1 MHTLLQIVILNC
13 THKWFLKLIK
23 TEWQVSSNEI
33 KPGSSN
39 YICVCMDKNPSAPP
53 LGQAGGM
60 QTSLGNADCAALT
73 EAQTAG
79 CPSPPQLH
87 SAQQLVKLDR
97 APSSPVENRTA
108 LSPTPGVHA

>member
-13 THKWFLKLIK
+13 THKWFLKLMK

-39 YICVCMDKNPSAPP
+39 CICVRMDKSPSAPP
-53 LGQAGGM
+53 SRHAGGT
-60 QTSLGNADCAALT
+60 QTSLGNAGCAALP

-79 CPSPPQLH
+79 RPSL
-87 SAQQLVKLDR
+87 LNCTVY
-97 APSSPVENRTA
+97 SSW
-108 LSPTPGVHA
+108 